1 MLDTILTS
9 GLNDTT
15 VQGLA
20 KSADERFAFDS
31 YRRFI
36 QMYSG
41 VVLEIDREHFE
52 HELVA
57 LRDKAGVKT
66 DAEIPAEGL
75 KQLVETYKRLVRD
88 HGGRAFPQDV
98 QEQLWGA
105 VGAVFSSWN
114 NA

>member
-36 QMYSG
+36 QMSSG
-41 VVLEIDREHFE
+41 VVLEVDREHFE
-52 HELVA
+52 HELFA
-57 LRDKAGVKT
+57 LRDRAGVRT
-66 DAEIPAEGL
+66 DAEIPAASL
-75 KQLVETYKRLVRD
+75 KELVDSYKSIVREKA
-88 HGGRAFPQDV
+88 GRDFPQDV

-105 VGAVFSSWN
+105 VGAVFNS
-114 NA
+114 